1 MELTAVQYL
10 DDAAGADKHRLPYQ
24 PALDG
29 LRALAVVAVLAYHA
43 DLTWARGGFLGVD
56 AFFVLS
62 GYLITSLLIAE
73 WRNTGTIDL
82 PAFWARRAR
91 RLLPAL
97 FLLLVGI
104 AGYALVFAEPEEL
117 DKLRNASLATLGYI
131 ANWQLAFS
139 GESYFDQFSL
149 PSPLRHTWSL
159 AIEEQWY
166 LIWPLLFVF
175 MLRLGRSSLSTL
187 FTASLVMIAGSA
199 LLMAWLYDPGAD
211 PSRVFYGTDTRA
223 QSLLVGAVLAML
235 LAWHG
240 PLRASAA
247 RLMLQLAALAGAVF
261 SGWLWASTSD
271 DSTLLYRGG
280 FLVSAVV
287 IAVVI
292 AAVVQPERGPLGR
305 LLSLSPLRGLGRIS
319 YGVYL
324 WHWPVYLVL
333 TPVRTGWDGYGLLIV
348 RVALT
353 LALAIASYYVI
364 ENPVRRG
371 ALRSW
376 RAWTVAPTAAAVIV
390 IALVMVTRGGTQPF
404 AFLDEAQARAAIPTA
419 TVPVAAF
426 DVGGTPPLASPES
439 TPTPAPTWA
448 PAPTTAAPVLVPA
461 SDAEPTGAAP
471 PVVSPTETPA
481 QAPTAEV
488 AAPPARVLFVGDSV
502 AWTMSGGLYA
512 QQEELNFV
520 FRDATTIA
528 CGMARGAVVIDGSI
542 QPVNPECESWPLL
555 WLAELVDFQ
564 PDVVML
570 MVGFWHIR
578 DREVDGRIL
587 EFGTPEADAYLLS
600 ECQVAIELLSSQGA
614 PVALLTAPYFKM
626 PDWTLDGEEY
636 QSAAEDIDRLNGLYR
651 EAARR
656 NPSRVTIFEF
666 NRFLSPEGE
675 YPGTLNGVA
684 ILADG
689 IHFGEE
695 GSAFVGRWLAPQIVE
710 LAQRESYTTRAN

>member
-1 MELTAVQYL
+1 MEFHAVRYQ
-10 DDAAGADKHRLPYQ
+10 DDAAGADERSLPYQ

-29 LRALAVVAVLAYHA
+29 LRALAVTAVLAYHA
-43 DLTWARGGFLGVD
+43 GLTWARGGFLGVD

-62 GYLITSLLIAE
+62 GYLITSLLIVE

-117 DKLRNASLATLGYI
+117 DKLRNASLATLGYV

-166 LIWPLLFVF
+166 LIWPLLFVLL
-175 MLRLGRSSLSTL
+175 LRLGRSSLAVL

-211 PSRVFYGTDTRA
+211 PSRIYYGTDTRA

-247 RLMLQLAALAGAVF
+247 RLLLQLTALAGAIF
-261 SGWLWASTSD
+261 TGWLWVSASD
-271 DSTLLYRGG
+271 DSSFLYQGG
-280 FLVSAVV
+280 LLVSA
-287 IAVVI
+287 IAIAAVI
-292 AAVVQPERGPLGR
+292 AAVVQPQRGPLGR

-333 TPVRTGWDGYGLLIV
+333 TPVRTGWHGYGLLAV
-348 RVALT
+348 QVAVT

-376 RAWTVAPTAAAVIV
+376 RAWTVAPTAAAVLV

-404 AFLDEAQARAAIPTA
+404 AFLDEAAAQAAIPTA
-419 TVPVAAF
+419 TMPVAAF
-426 DVGGTPPLASPES
+426 DIGDVS
-439 TPTPAPTWA
+439 
-448 PAPTTAAPVLVPA
+448 AAFPFKVLEV
-461 SDAEPTGAAP
+461 ER
-471 PVVSPTETPA
+471 VVN
-481 QAPTAEV
+481 
-488 AAPPARVLFVGDSV
+488 
-502 AWTMSGGLYA
+502 Y
-512 QQEELNFV
+512 
-520 FRDATTIA
+520 
-528 CGMARGAVVIDGSI
+528 
-542 QPVNPECESWPLL
+542 PVNGT
-555 WLAELVDFQ
+555 
-564 PDVVML
+564 DVVVFHKL
-570 MVGFWHIR
+570 GTVSAL
-578 DREVDGRIL
+578 DRTLIIDSDDIGATGV
-587 EFGTPEADAYLLS
+587 FDA
-600 ECQVAIELLSSQGA
+600 Q
-614 PVALLTAPYFKM
+614 
-626 PDWTLDGEEY
+626 LDG
-636 QSAAEDIDRLNGLYR
+636 QKLTFSLKDDRFIDDQTGSFWNILG
-651 EAARR
+651 EA
-656 NPSRVTIFEF
+656 V
-666 NRFLSPEGE
+666 EGE
-675 YPGTLNGVA
+675 MAGKSLTPIVHGNHFWFAWGAFNPDTL
-684 ILADG
+684 IYK
-689 IHFGEE
+689 
-695 GSAFVGRWLAPQIVE
+695 GRG
-710 LAQRESYTTRAN
+710 

>member
-1 MELTAVQYL
+1 MELTAVQYQG
-10 DDAAGADKHRLPYQ
+10 DAAGADEHRLPYQ

-29 LRALAVVAVLAYHA
+29 IRALAVAAVLAYHA

-97 FLLLVGI
+97 FLLLAGV

-139 GESYFDQFSL
+139 GTSYFDQFSL

-175 MLRLGRSSLSTL
+175 LLRLGRSSLSTL

-223 QSLLVGAVLAML
+223 QSLLVGAVLAIL

-240 PLRASAA
+240 PLRAGAA
-247 RLMLQLAALAGAVF
+247 RLMLQFAALAGAIF
-261 SGWLWASTSD
+261 TGWLWASTSD

-292 AAVVQPERGPLGR
+292 AAVVQPQRGPLGN
-305 LLSLSPLRGLGRIS
+305 LLSLSPLRWLGRIS

-333 TPVRTGWDGYGLLIV
+333 TPVRTGWHGAGLLTV
-348 RVALT
+348 QVAVT

-364 ENPVRRG
+364 ENPIRRG

-376 RAWTVAPTAAAVIV
+376 RAWTVAPTAAAVLV
-390 IALVMVTRGGTQPF
+390 ITLVMVTRGGTQPF
-404 AFLDEAQARAAIPTA
+404 AFLDEAEARAAVPTA
-419 TVPVAAF
+419 DAPF
-426 DVGGTPPLASPES
+426 DVGGTPPLASPEATLTQAPAE
-439 TPTPAPTWA
+439 TPVPVRASDAVPAGRTQPVVSPAETPA
-448 PAPTTAAPVLVPA
+448 PAPTTEQP
-461 SDAEPTGAAP
+461 
-471 PVVSPTETPA
+471 
-481 QAPTAEV
+481 
-488 AAPPARVLFVGDSV
+488 APPARVLFVGDSV

-528 CGMARGAVVIDGSI
+528 CGMARGAIVVDGNI
-542 QPVNPECESWPLL
+542 RPVDPACEAWPLL
-555 WLAELVDFQ
+555 WFAELADFQ

-578 DREVDGRIL
+578 DREVDGRLL

-600 ECQVAIELLSSQGA
+600 ELQVAIDLLSSQGA

-626 PDWTLDGEEY
+626 PDWTLYGEEY
-636 QSAAEDIDRLNGLYR
+636 LSAAEDIDQLNGLYR

-656 NPSRVTIFEF
+656 NPGRVTIIEF

-695 GSAFVGRWLAPQIVE
+695 GSAFVGRWLAPKIVE
-710 LAQRESYTTRAN
+710 LAQGESYTTQAH

>member
-1 MELTAVQYL
+1 MEFHAVRYQ
-10 DDAAGADKHRLPYQ
+10 DDAAGADERSLPYQ

-29 LRALAVVAVLAYHA
+29 LRALAVTAVLAYHA
-43 DLTWARGGFLGVD
+43 GLTWARGGFLGVD

-62 GYLITSLLIAE
+62 GYLITSLLIVE

-97 FLLLVGI
+97 FLLLAGI
-104 AGYALVFAEPEEL
+104 AGYALVFAEPAEL
-117 DKLRNASLATLGYI
+117 DKLRNDALATLGYI
-131 ANWQLAFS
+131 ANWHLAFS
-139 GESYFDQFSL
+139 GASYFDQFSL

-166 LIWPLLFVF
+166 LIWPLLFVLL
-175 MLRLGRSSLSTL
+175 LRLGRSSLAVL

-211 PSRVFYGTDTRA
+211 PSRVYYGTDTRA

-247 RLMLQLAALAGAVF
+247 RLLLQLTALAGAIF
-261 SGWLWASTSD
+261 TGWLWVSASD

-280 FLVSAVV
+280 LLVSAVA

-292 AAVVQPERGPLGR
+292 AAVVQPQRGPLGR

-333 TPVRTGWDGYGLLIV
+333 TPVRTGWHGYGLLTV
-348 RVALT
+348 QVAVT

-376 RAWTVAPTAAAVIV
+376 RAWTVAPTAAAVLV

-404 AFLDEAQARAAIPTA
+404 AFLDEAEARAAVPTA
-419 TVPVAAF
+419 AMPVAAF
-426 DVGGTPPLASPES
+426 DVDETPPPVSPKATPTRAPAPTAEAHVLAATSDAEPAGGAEPVVLPAE
-439 TPTPAPTWA
+439 TPTPAPT
-448 PAPTTAAPVLVPA
+448 AA
-461 SDAEPTGAAP
+461 
-471 PVVSPTETPA
+471 
-481 QAPTAEV
+481 V
-488 AAPPARVLFVGDSV
+488 AAPARVLFVGDSV
-502 AWTMSGGLYA
+502 AWSMTGGLYA
-512 QQEELNFV
+512 QQEELDFV
-520 FRDATTIA
+520 FHDATTIG
-528 CGMARGAVVIDGSI
+528 CGMARGAVVIDGNI
-542 QPVNPECESWPLL
+542 QPIDTECESWPLL
-555 WLAELVDFQ
+555 WLAEVLDFQ

-570 MVGFWHIR
+570 MISFWHIR

-600 ECQVAIELLSSQGA
+600 ELQIAIDLLSSNGA
-614 PVALLTAPYFKM
+614 TVALITAPYFKM
-626 PDWTLDGEEY
+626 PGWTLDGEEY
-636 QSAAEDIDRLNGLYR
+636 QSAAEDIDRLNVLYR
-651 EAARR
+651 EATRR
-656 NPSRVTIFEF
+656 NPGRTTLIEL
-666 NRFLSPEGE
+666 NRFLSPEGA
-675 YPGTLNGVA
+675 YPHTLDGVHM
-684 ILADG
+684 LADG
-689 IHFGEE
+689 VHFGQE
-695 GSAFVGRWLAPQIVE
+695 GSAFVGRWLAPRILE
-710 LAQRESYTTRAN
+710 LAQGESYTTRAN

>member
-1 MELTAVQYL
+1 MEFHAVRYQ
-10 DDAAGADKHRLPYQ
+10 DDAAGADERSLPYQ

-29 LRALAVVAVLAYHA
+29 LRALAVTAVLAYHA
-43 DLTWARGGFLGVD
+43 GLTWARGGFLGVD

-62 GYLITSLLIAE
+62 GYLITSLLIVE

-97 FLLLVGI
+97 FLLLAGI
-104 AGYALVFAEPEEL
+104 AGYALVFAEPAEL
-117 DKLRNASLATLGYI
+117 DKLRNDALATLGYI
-131 ANWQLAFS
+131 ANWHLAFS
-139 GESYFDQFSL
+139 GASYFDQFSL

-166 LIWPLLFVF
+166 LIWPLLFVLL
-175 MLRLGRSSLSTL
+175 LRLGRSSLAVL

-199 LLMAWLYDPGAD
+199 LLMAWMYDPGAD
-211 PSRVFYGTDTRA
+211 PSRVYYGTDTRA

-240 PLRASAA
+240 PLRAGAA
-247 RLMLQLAALAGAVF
+247 RLLLQFAAIAGAIF
-261 SGWLWASTSD
+261 TGWLWASASD

-280 FLVSAVV
+280 LLVSAIA
-287 IAVVI
+287 IAVII
-292 AAVVQPERGPLGR
+292 AAVVQPQRGPLGR

-333 TPVRTGWDGYGLLIV
+333 SPVRTGWHGYGLLTV
-348 RVALT
+348 QVAVT

-376 RAWTVAPTAAAVIV
+376 RAWTVAPTAAAVLV

-404 AFLDEAQARAAIPTA
+404 AFLDEAEARAAVPTA
-419 TVPVAAF
+419 AMPVAAF
-426 DVGGTPPLASPES
+426 DVGGTPPPVSPEATPTQAPAPTAEAHVLAATS
-439 TPTPAPTWA
+439 DAEPAGGAQPVVLPAETPTPAPT
-448 PAPTTAAPVLVPA
+448 AA
-461 SDAEPTGAAP
+461 
-471 PVVSPTETPA
+471 
-481 QAPTAEV
+481 V
-488 AAPPARVLFVGDSV
+488 AAPARVLFVGDSV
-502 AWTMSGGLYA
+502 AWSMTGGLYA
-512 QQEELNFV
+512 QQEELDFV
-520 FRDATTIA
+520 FHDATTIG
-528 CGMARGAVVIDGSI
+528 CGMARGAVVIDGNI
-542 QPVNPECESWPLL
+542 QPIDTECESWPLL
-555 WLAELVDFQ
+555 WLAEVLDFQ

-570 MVGFWHIR
+570 MISFWHIR

-600 ECQVAIELLSSQGA
+600 ELQIAIDLLSSNGA
-614 PVALLTAPYFKM
+614 TVALITAPYFKM
-626 PDWTLDGEEY
+626 PGWTLDGEEY

-651 EAARR
+651 EVARR
-656 NPSRVTIFEF
+656 NPSLVTSIEL
-666 NRFLSPEGE
+666 NRFLSPEGV
-675 YPGTLNGVA
+675 YPDTLAGVDMF
-684 ILADG
+684 ADG
-689 IHFGEE
+689 VHFGQE
-695 GSAFVGRWLAPQIVE
+695 GSAFVGRWLAPRIVE
-710 LAQRESYTTRAN
+710 LALGESYTTQAN

>member
-1 MELTAVQYL
+1 MELTAVQNQ
-10 DDAAGADKHRLPYQ
+10 DVAAGADKHRLPYQ

-29 LRALAVVAVLAYHA
+29 IRALAVVAVLAYHA

-73 WRNTGTIDL
+73 WRDTGTIDL
-82 PAFWARRAR
+82 RAFWARRAR

-117 DKLRNASLATLGYI
+117 DKLRNASLATLGYV

-166 LIWPLLFVF
+166 LIWPLLFVLL
-175 MLRLGRSSLSTL
+175 LRLGRSSLAVL

-211 PSRVFYGTDTRA
+211 PSRVYYGTDTRA

-247 RLMLQLAALAGAVF
+247 RLLLQLTALAGAIF
-261 SGWLWASTSD
+261 TGWLWVSASD
-271 DSTLLYRGG
+271 DSSFLYQGG
-280 FLVSAVV
+280 LLVSAIA

-292 AAVVQPERGPLGR
+292 AAVVQPQRGPLGS
-305 LLSLSPLRGLGRIS
+305 LLSLSPLRWLGRIS

-333 TPVRTGWDGYGLLIV
+333 TPVRTGWHGAGLLTV
-348 RVALT
+348 QVALT

-364 ENPVRRG
+364 EIPVRRG

-376 RAWTVAPTAAAVIV
+376 RAWTVAPTAAAVLV
-390 IALVMVTRGGTQPF
+390 IALVMVTRGGTDPF
-404 AFLDEAQARAAIPTA
+404 AFLDEAQARAAAPTA
-419 TVPVAAF
+419 DAPF
-426 DVGGTPPLASPES
+426 DAGGTPPLASPET
-439 TPTPAPTWA
+439 TPTQA
-448 PAPTTAAPVLVPA
+448 PAETPVLTPT
-461 SDAEPTGAAP
+461 SDAEPADGAE
-471 PVVSPTETPA
+471 PVVSPAETPA
-481 QAPTAEV
+481 QAPTADV
-488 AAPPARVLFVGDSV
+488 PAPPARVLFVGDSV
-502 AWTMSGGLYA
+502 AWSMSAGMYY
-512 QQEELNFV
+512 QEEGLNFV
-520 FRDATTIA
+520 LQDATTLG
-528 CGMARGAVVIDGSI
+528 CGMARGAIVVDGNIRPID
-542 QPVNPECESWPLL
+542 PECESWPLL
-555 WLAELVDFQ
+555 WLAELTDFQ

-570 MVGFWHIR
+570 MVGLWHIR
-578 DREVDGRIL
+578 DREVDGLLL
-587 EFGTPEADAYLLS
+587 EFGTAEADAYLLS
-600 ECQVAIELLSSQGA
+600 ELQVAIDLLSSQGA
-614 PVALLTAPYFKM
+614 AVAILTAPYFTF
-626 PDWTLDGEEY
+626 PNWTLYGEEY
-636 QSAAEDIDRLNGLYR
+636 QSTAEDIDRLNELYR

-656 NPSRVTIFEF
+656 NPSRVTIIEL

-675 YPGTLNGVA
+675 YPGTRNGTA

-689 IHFGEE
+689 VHFGQE
-695 GSAFVGRWLAPQIVE
+695 GSAFVGSWLAPQIIA
-710 LAQRESYTTRAN
+710 LAQGESFTTQAN